1 MRWRAAHPGHRPI
14 TSTADSATRQPATGG
29 DNDPWGEDLRLLGT
43 APADA
48 QAAATAAAGTT
59 EHLPTTVDGDGS
71 LMDFGQGAAQRSAAG
86 RTHGISTESS
96 RTLQGCEAR
105 CREGRGVSPPTP
117 GAIVTRTAEPSTSGS
132 TPLSSNDAT
141 SLHWLVAA
149 AVVVI
154 LNETAMVNALP
165 RLMADFAVSA
175 RTAQW
180 LTTAF
185 MLTMAVVIP
194 ATGWFLQ
201 RVSTRRALTVAMTA
215 FGVGTMLCAV
225 APAFHL
231 LVAGRVVQAAGT
243 AVVMP
248 LLMTTFMQVVPPDQ
262 RGRVMGRVT
271 MAISVAPA
279 LGPAVSGLV
288 LGVASW
294 RWTFALVLVVAV
306 GVTGQGLRRL
316 PNLPSGRSTRLD
328 GLSLALAA
336 LGFGPLVYGF
346 SQLGAPDGPPPAV
359 GLAVGAAGL
368 MAFVVRQ
375 VRLQRED
382 AALLDLRCLAHRSYR
397 LGVATLAIAFMTMI
411 GALVLLSIYLQAV
424 RGLSALQSGL
434 LVLPGGLAMGLLG
447 PRVGRISDR
456 FGARRLVVPG
466 AAGVPVVLLA
476 LSRLSDHAPVPIVL
490 VLHVL
495 LMTSL
500 AAVFTPLFSLS
511 LGALPPHLY
520 PHGSALLASMQQLA
534 AALGTALVVSVLT
547 WRGAALAARGLGDVE
562 SRLGG
567 TRMSFAV
574 SALVAMVVL
583 ALALSLPRAT
593 TPTRAPAAQDD
604 VP

>member
-1 MRWRAAHPGHRPI
+1 
-14 TSTADSATRQPATGG
+14 
-29 DNDPWGEDLRLLGT
+29 
-43 APADA
+43 
-48 QAAATAAAGTT
+48 
-59 EHLPTTVDGDGS
+59 
-71 LMDFGQGAAQRSAAG
+71 
-86 RTHGISTESS
+86 
-96 RTLQGCEAR
+96 
-105 CREGRGVSPPTP
+105 
-117 GAIVTRTAEPSTSGS
+117 VTTAEPSTSGS
-132 TPLSSNDAT
+132 ITLPWNDAT

-201 RVSTRRALTVAMTA
+201 RVSTRKALAVAMTT
-215 FGVGTMLCAV
+215 FGGGTLLCAV
-225 APAFHL
+225 APTFDL
-231 LVAGRVVQAAGT
+231 LVAGRVVQASGT

-294 RWTFALVLVVAV
+294 RWIFALVLVVAV
-306 GVTGQGLRRL
+306 GVTAQGLRRL
-316 PNLPSGRSTRLD
+316 PNLPSARSARLD
-328 GLSLALAA
+328 GLSLALGA

-346 SQLGAPDGPPPAV
+346 SRLGAPDGPPPAA
-359 GLAVGAAGL
+359 GLALGAAGL
-368 MAFVVRQ
+368 TAFVVRQ
-375 VRLQRED
+375 VRLQREG

-397 LGVATLAIAFMTMI
+397 RGVATLAIAFMTMI

-424 RGLSALQSGL
+424 RGLPALESGL

-447 PRVGRISDR
+447 PRVGRLSDR
-456 FGARRLVVPG
+456 FGARRLVVP
-466 AAGVPVVLLA
+466 AAAEVLVVLLA
-476 LSRLSDHAPVPIVL
+476 LSRLGEHTPVPIVL

-495 LMTSL
+495 LMT
-500 AAVFTPLFSLS
+500 
-511 LGALPPHLY
+511 G
-520 PHGSALLASMQQLA
+520 LA
-534 AALGTALVVSVLT
+534 AALGTALAVSVLT
-547 WRGAALAARGLGDVE
+547 WRGAALAATGLGDVE

-567 TRMSFAV
+567 TRMAFAV
-574 SALVAMVVL
+574 STLVAVVVL

-593 TPTRAPAAQDD
+593 GLSRGPAAAQDGS
-604 VP
+604 P